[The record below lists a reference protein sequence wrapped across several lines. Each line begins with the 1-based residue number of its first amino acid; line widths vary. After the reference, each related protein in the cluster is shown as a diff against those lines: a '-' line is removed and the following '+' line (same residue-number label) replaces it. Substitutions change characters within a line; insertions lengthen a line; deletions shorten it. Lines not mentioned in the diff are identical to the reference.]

1 MDSMARIVRKDIKE
15 ISGIMTELEMLSN
28 MFMVE
33 FTLSISCARENL
45 PVFIYVYLLQSERNV
60 PFYGTF
66 FLQTPLKLYILIEK
80 FGAKAL
86 EYAFACQKSLFVILF
101 KLKKKHE

>member
-1 MDSMARIVRKDIKE
+1 
-15 ISGIMTELEMLSN
+15 
-28 MFMVE
+28 
-33 FTLSISCARENL
+33 
-45 PVFIYVYLLQSERNV
+45 
-60 PFYGTF
+60 
-66 FLQTPLKLYILIEK
+66 LKLYILIEK